1 MSGCEGGVV
10 KVWDIDTGYQVL
22 KFSEC
27 HGKHE
32 LTAMALDS
40 TGRRLITGSRAGEIK
55 VCATYLCFIYLPITL
70 NNPACVLFCVV
81 KVWNYMN
88 SECVKLIRSPS
99 YCEVTGVMHL
109 LN

>member
-10 KVWDIDTGYQVL
+10 KVWDIDNGSQVL
-22 KFSEC
+22 KFSQC

-55 VCATYLCFIYLPITL
+55 VCSAYLCTIYEPIDYAIL
-70 NNPACVLFCVV
+70 LMCRMRICVV
-81 KVWNYMN
+81 
-88 SECVKLIRSPS
+88 C
-99 YCEVTGVMHL
+99 CAGVGL
-109 LN
+109 YEQ